1 MHTRRSGSLKTIR
14 PFLLAAFL
22 ILTVLVPLK
31 SYSLVPRNPF
41 RNQSQLIPYYSQ
53 HLYAAFKINS
63 RDENLKYVLK
73 SILRNYH
80 ISKPGQLDEIT
91 ERCPSSERNCTA
103 QISVGYDRAR
113 VFLMGYLYL
122 IKQNN
127 QYVIKESYCNKYYGQ
142 AEFKGRKGP
151 APQTIPDNTVINVEH
166 TWPQSRFNGGFN
178 KDFQKSDLHH
188 LFPTDSQLN
197 AIRGN
202 KTFGEVGKDLMN
214 LKCGQSRYGVSKTSS
229 REVFE
234 PPTVHKGRVARAL
247 FYFSVRYEIPLDREE
262 EAYLKKW
269 NTEYPVD
276 QEEIT
281 RNEEIYKVQG
291 NRNPFIDYP
300 ELASLIA
307 DF

>member
-1 MHTRRSGSLKTIR
+1 MQAKRSGSLKTIR
-14 PFLLAAFL
+14 PFLFAFL
-22 ILTVLVPLK
+22 ILTILIPLK
-31 SYSLVPRNPF
+31 GFSLVPRNPF
-41 RNQSQLIPYYSQ
+41 RNQTQYIPYYS
-53 HLYAAFKINS
+53 HALYQAFKINS
-63 RDENLKYVLK
+63 HDDNLKYVLK
-73 SILRNYH
+73 SILKQYH
-80 ISKPGQLDEIT
+80 ISKPGQLDQIVD
-91 ERCPSSERNCTA
+91 RCPTTEKDCA
-103 QISVGYDRAR
+103 GQISLGYDRAR

-127 QYVIKESYCNKYYGQ
+127 QYAIKEAYCNKYYGQ
-142 AEFKGRKGP
+142 SEFGGKKGP
-151 APQTIPDNTVINVEH
+151 APQTIPDNTVINIEH
-166 TWPQSRFNGGFN
+166 TWPQSRFSGGYN

-188 LFPTDSQLN
+188 LFPTDSELN

-202 KTFGEVGKDLMN
+202 KTFGEVGRDTN
-214 LKCGQSRYGVSKTSS
+214 QLKCGQSRYGISKTSG

-247 FYFSVRYEIPLDREE
+247 FYFSVRYDIPLDPEE

-269 NTEYPVD
+269 NAEQPVD

-281 RNEEIYKVQG
+281 RNEEIYKAQG

>member
-1 MHTRRSGSLKTIR
+1 MQARRSGSLVTIR
-14 PFLLAAFL
+14 PFLLAVFL

-31 SYSLVPRNPF
+31 GYSLVPRNPF
-41 RNQSQLIPYYSQ
+41 RNQSQFIPYYSQ
-53 HLYAAFKINS
+53 NLYAAFKINS

-80 ISKPGQLDEIT
+80 IVKPGQLDEIT
-91 ERCPSSERNCTA
+91 ERCPTTERNCTT

-127 QYVIKESYCNKYYGQ
+127 QYAIKESYCNKYYGQ
-142 AEFKGRKGP
+142 EEFKGRKGP

-166 TWPQSRFNGGFN
+166 TWPQSRFSGGFA
-178 KDFQKSDLHH
+178 KDFQKADLHH

-202 KTFGEVGKDLMN
+202 KNFGEVGKDLMN
-214 LKCGQSRYGVSKTSS
+214 LKCGQSRYGVSKTSG

-234 PPTVHKGRVARAL
+234 PPAVHKGRVARAL

-269 NTEYPVD
+269 NAEYPVD